1 MNSQTAF
8 ADALFHAELPCPG
21 GLSTWNGSD
30 PGKRFDVYRNNVM
43 VSLVDALAETFAVTQ
58 ALVGE
63 AFFRAMARVF
73 VQGHPPCSR
82 IMAYY
87 GQDFPR
93 FIAAFPPAASV
104 PYLADVARLEMARV
118 RAYHAADAAPID
130 AAMLQAALG
139 NPAEQRCL
147 QLALHPS
154 VQVVSSD
161 FAVGDIWTAHHEPL
175 DSGGFDPDLPQHVMV
190 FRNRLHVDML
200 LLCAGDAHWVS
211 ALQNGHTLLNATVS
225 ACSAWPDFDL
235 PRCLATLLRLQLFT
249 PLFTPDECH
258 EPVH

>member
-1 MNSQTAF
+1 MG
-8 ADALFHAELPCPG
+8 P
-21 GLSTWNGSD
+21 
-30 PGKRFDVYRNNVM
+30 
-43 VSLVDALAETFAVTQ
+43 TQ
-58 ALVGE
+58 ASGLMCTATTSWCPWWTLWPKPLLLLRRWWVRRSSAPWPGLC
-63 AFFRAMARVF
+63 AR
-73 VQGHPPCSR
+73 PPALLTHHGVLRSR
-82 IMAYY
+82 L
-87 GQDFPR
+87 PR

-211 ALQNGHTLLNATVS
+211 ALQNRHTLLNATVS